1 MASTGDEQA
10 MSTTTTGGGLAEG
23 IRHRFPIF
31 ENRIYLNSCSQGAL
45 SDAVRAAY
53 DDYLSGMEAEGS
65 LWDHWVDRSER
76 ARGAFARLLHTG
88 PENVAVTASASAG
101 VGAVASALDFTERD
115 TVVTTDLEFPT
126 IGQIWHAQERRGARV
141 VHVPSEAGNIL
152 SLDRL
157 ADSIDHR
164 TAIVSITHV
173 CYRNGSL
180 LDVAAVARL
189 AHEHGALVLLDT
201 YQSAG
206 AVPIDVGALGVDLVT
221 GGALKY
227 LLASP
232 GIGFLYADPSTTAHL
247 VPTATG
253 WFADEDI
260 HAMRIDRYR
269 PAATAR
275 RFEAGTPPIP
285 SVYAAIAG
293 VELMLEIG
301 VEATAAHVRELNNR
315 LVDEVVAMGATVAT
329 PKDPARRGPLIAVA
343 STDAEQLVERLGA
356 EGFVTSSRAGNLRVS
371 PHCYNTAEDVE
382 RLLAALR
389 THRDLLVSA

>member
-1 MASTGDEQA
+1 
-10 MSTTTTGGGLAEG
+10 MSSATGGGTLAEN

-31 ENRIYLNSCSQGAL
+31 ENRVYLNSCSQGAL

-53 DDYLSGMEAEGS
+53 DDYLGGLEAEGS
-65 LWDHWVDRSER
+65 LWSHWVERSEQ
-76 ARGAFARLLHTG
+76 ARSAFARVLHAH
-88 PENVAVTASASAG
+88 PDSVAVTTSASAG
-101 VGAVASALDFTERD
+101 VSALASALDFGDRN

-141 VHVPSEAGNIL
+141 VHVPAEADNTL

-157 ADSIDHR
+157 AEAIDER

-180 LDVAAVARL
+180 LDVQAVARL
-189 AHEHGALVLLDT
+189 AHERGALVLLDA
-201 YQSAG
+201 YQSVG
-206 AVPIDVGALGVDLVT
+206 AVPIDVGALGVDFVT

-227 LLASP
+227 LLGSP
-232 GIGFLYADPSTTAHL
+232 GIGFLYANPSTTVHL
-247 VPTATG
+247 VPTSTG

-260 HAMRIDRYR
+260 FAMRIDRYL
-269 PAATAR
+269 PAANAR

-285 SVYAAIAG
+285 AVYAAIAG

-301 VEATAAHVRELNNR
+301 IEATAGHVRGLNDR
-315 LVDEVVAMGATVAT
+315 LIDEVVAMGGVVAT
-329 PKDPARRGPLIAVA
+329 PKDPDRRGPLVAVA
-343 STDAEQLVERLGA
+343 STDAEELVQRLENDGI
-356 EGFVTSSRAGNLRVS
+356 VTSSRAGNLRVS

-382 RLLAALR
+382 RLLAAMR
-389 THRDLLVSA
+389 SHRDLLCRTPASRPM